1 MFDIFDIVNIY
12 QMDTSM
18 EGNLIRTWIKRD
30 NPSKESCFCGILLLS
45 KRSAA
50 EWAKGYVSA

>member
-30 NPSKESCFCGILLLS
+30 NPSKESCFCGILLS

>member
-18 EGNLIRTWIKRD
+18 QSNLIRTWIKRD
-30 NPSKESCFCGILLLS
+30 NPRKESCFCGILLLS

-50 EWAKGYVSA
+50 EWSKGYVSA